1 VGYSQPRLS
10 RGYGAGSQRA
20 SQELSE
26 PDAELVRAA
35 LTGAREPLAELIAR
49 HWPSAVFL
57 AARLLGSAE
66 LGRDAAQEAAVAA
79 LTDLDRLRSP
89 ERFGAWFCGI
99 ALNVARR
106 WRRQLRLELPGPLPE
121 RPAQAPGPAEA
132 AELADIAARVRGA
145 VAALP
150 DGQRDA
156 VLLFYLLGLTHRE
169 VAAELGISVNA
180 VKARLHQARA
190 SLAPGLAPMAGIGRV
205 EAAMTAHAAEWVDV
219 SVSGIRMSQSGQEWQ
234 RSYVM
239 VLAERGGERE
249 LPIWIGPAEAIVM
262 AMSLESAETPRPFTH
277 KLAASLVG
285 AAGGRVAEVKITR
298 IAAEVFYALVIV
310 DGPAGRQEVDAR
322 PSDAVNLAL
331 ATGAPIRV
339 EAGLFAAALTDQ
351 RAGEL
356 ASLPVATMQIAA
368 EAQRRIR
375 ERRPQPGQ
383 PSGEQAAADRHTGD
397 Q

>member
-1 VGYSQPRLS
+1 MGYPQLRLS
-10 RGYGAGSQRA
+10 RPYGAGAPHGSRP
-20 SQELSE
+20 LGE

-35 LTGAREPLAELIAR
+35 LTGAREPLAELIER
-49 HWPSAVFL
+49 HWPTAVFL

-66 LGRDAAQEAAVAA
+66 LGRDAAQEAAVAV

-89 ERFGAWFCGI
+89 DRFGAWFCGI

-106 WRRQLRLELPGPLPE
+106 WRRQLRLELPGTLPE
-121 RPAQAPGPAEA
+121 RPSQAPGPAEA

-156 VLLFYLLGLTHRE
+156 VLLFYLLGLTQRE

-190 SLAPGLAPMAGIGRV
+190 SLAPGLAPLAGIEQV
-205 EAAMTAHAAEWVDV
+205 EAKVATNTAEWVDV
-219 SVSGIRMSQSGQEWQ
+219 MVSGIRMSQDGDEWQ
-234 RSYVM
+234 RCYVM
-239 VLAERGGERE
+239 ALAERGGERE
-249 LPIWIGPAEAIVM
+249 LPIWIGPAEAIAM

-285 AAGGRVAEVKITR
+285 AAGARVAEVRITR
-298 IAAEVFYALVIV
+298 LAAEVFYALVVV
-310 DGPAGRQEVDAR
+310 DGTAGRQEVDAR

-331 ATGAPIRV
+331 ATGAPIQV
-339 EAGLFAAALTDQ
+339 EAGLFAAALTHE
-351 RAGEL
+351 RADEL
-356 ASLPVATMQIAA
+356 ASLPVATAEIAVG
-368 EAQRRIR
+368 AQRRIH
-375 ERRPQPGQ
+375 ERRQCRP
-383 PSGEQAAADRHTGD
+383 
-397 Q
+397 

>member
-1 VGYSQPRLS
+1 MGYPELRPS
-10 RGYGAGSQRA
+10 RAYSAGSQRVSGA
-20 SQELSE
+20 LGE

-35 LTGAREPLAELIAR
+35 LAGAREPLAELIGR

-66 LGRDAAQEAAVAA
+66 LGRDAAQEAALAV

-89 ERFGAWFCGI
+89 DRFGAWFCGI

-106 WRRQLRLELPGPLPE
+106 WRRQLRREVPGLALEG
-121 RPAQAPGPAEA
+121 PAQALDPAEA

-190 SLAPGLAPMAGIGRV
+190 SLAPELAPMAGIEQV
-205 EAAMTAHAAEWVDV
+205 EAAMTRHAEGWVDV
-219 SVSGIRMSQSGQEWQ
+219 SVSGIRMSQSGEEWQ

-239 VLAERGGERE
+239 VLVERGGERE

-262 AMSLESAETPRPFTH
+262 AMSLESGETPRPFTH
-277 KLAASLVG
+277 RLAASLVS
-285 AAGGRVAEVKITR
+285 AAGARLVEVKITR
-298 IAAEVFYALVIV
+298 LADEVFYALVIV
-310 DGPAGRQEVDAR
+310 DGPGGRREVDAR

-331 ATGAPIRV
+331 ASGAPIRV
-339 EAGLFAAALTDQ
+339 EAGLFTAALTDE
-351 RAGEL
+351 RTGEV
-356 ASLPVATMQIAA
+356 ASLPVATAKIAA
-368 EAQRRIR
+368 EAQRRIG
-375 ERRPQPGQ
+375 ERRECCPQPGQ
-383 PSGEQAAADRHTGD
+383 PSGD
-397 Q
+397 QRGEGL